1 MAVSYVELAQLKDR
15 VALGLPPRLAADF
28 ARFCQ
33 IQDMRVAELEI
44 AKRDLTTRLA
54 EVWVA
59 PMEEE
64 PAPPRRHLQMV
75 G

>member
-1 MAVSYVELAQLKDR
+1 MPVSLVEIAQLKDR
-15 VALGLPPRLAADF
+15 VSLGLPPRLAADF

-33 IQDMRVAELEI
+33 LQDLRAAELEI
-44 AKRDLTTRLA
+44 AKRNLTTRLA

-64 PAPPRRHLQMV
+64 PEIARRHLQMV